1 MVIPPKT
8 TNNTCEVEISFYN
21 SIIAL
26 LDRVKY
32 LGITID
38 SGLKFNLHIK
48 ALESKI
54 ARSIGVISKLKQ
66 ILPTSA
72 LRTLYYSMIH
82 PHLLYGIVI
91 WGSTFKTYL
100 GKLSILQNKS
110 SRILAG
116 GNWLDNATQYY
127 AKLND

>member
-1 MVIPPKT
+1 MDPSKQNHCKSSSVVIPLKT
-8 TNNTCEVEISFYN
+8 TNNTCDVEISFDN

-26 LDRVKY
+26 QNSVKY
-32 LGITID
+32 LGTTID

-66 ILPTSA
+66 VLPTSA

-82 PHLLYGIVI
+82 PHLL
-91 WGSTFKTYL
+91 
-100 GKLSILQNKS
+100 
-110 SRILAG
+110 
-116 GNWLDNATQYY
+116 
-127 AKLND
+127 